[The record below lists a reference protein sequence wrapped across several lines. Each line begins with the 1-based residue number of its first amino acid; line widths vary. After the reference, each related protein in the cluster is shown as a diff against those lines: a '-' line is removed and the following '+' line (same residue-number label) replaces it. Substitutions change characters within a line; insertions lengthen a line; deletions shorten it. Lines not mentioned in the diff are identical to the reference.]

1 MDISGVTSAKSAVA
15 SNFIQSLN
23 NDRSEKAAAR
33 QQPSTEVNISDMAR
47 KLNEAK
53 NTERTAAP
61 NATQEGGETKP
72 KEAAE
77 TPGIQFV
84 ESESRGGKVNTFA

>member
-1 MDISGVTSAKSAVA
+1 MDISGVVSAKSAA
-15 SNFIQSLN
+15 DSNFIQALN
-23 NDRSEKAAAR
+23 NDRSEKVSTK
-33 QQPSTEVNISDMAR
+33 QQSSTEVNISDAAR

-61 NATQEGGETKP
+61 NGNLESAETKP

-84 ESESRGGKVNTFA
+84 ESESKGGKVNTFA